1 MKKIL
6 NRFAALFVII
16 ALFSACIGKPG
27 ERTRYVDETYPFEKF
42 CAEFLNSHK
51 DFNTNDITRE
61 NANKEFTRLV
71 LDTLEKDNILKGL
84 PVNLKSV
91 GRCGEYITAHFMSW
105 IKPSGFEF
113 KEPVHEINYD
123 IICTIPDSLSTT
135 LKDDE
140 YYAIDGQFVARIE
153 TKAMMDVLLGRSEM
167 PYTDAIS
174 FEADDLFKDEIE
186 VCMGML
192 YFELKS
198 IEPFKGRGKVEE
210 KY

>member
-1 MKKIL
+1 MKKII
-6 NRFAALFVII
+6 NRFAALVVVI
-16 ALFSACIGKPG
+16 ALLIACIGKPG

-42 CAEFLNSHK
+42 CAEFLDSHK

-61 NANKEFTRLV
+61 DANKEFTQLI

-84 PVNLKSV
+84 PVNLESV
-91 GRCGEYITAHFMSW
+91 GRCGEHITAHFQSW
-105 IKPSGFEF
+105 IMPTGFEF
-113 KEPVHEINYD
+113 KKPIHKINYD

-140 YYAIDGQFVARIE
+140 YYAIDGQFIARIE

-167 PYTDAIS
+167 PYTNAIS
-174 FEADDLFKDEIE
+174 LKADDFFNDEIE
-186 VCMGML
+186 VSMGML
-192 YFELKS
+192 YFDVKS